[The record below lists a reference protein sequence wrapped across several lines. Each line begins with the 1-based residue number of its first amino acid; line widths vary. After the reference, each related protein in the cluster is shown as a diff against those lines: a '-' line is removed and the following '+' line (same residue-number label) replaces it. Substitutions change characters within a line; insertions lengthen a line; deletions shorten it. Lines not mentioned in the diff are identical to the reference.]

1 MVVAVFFLVG
11 IIINIFFGQKVVS
24 LANSV
29 NTPWG
34 IITSNFV
41 FDGIQNMYAMLL
53 FLVFLYLSNISFVL
67 KLRKARYISTIVS
80 MFFGGFFANFLWF
93 NDMLKVGSTITSA
106 GQSGVVYA
114 FWGACFSLFLF
125 DTLIIVIGKGIKLTG
140 KSPSNIEILK
150 SSIKK
155 FRWAGG
161 SFSVFFSITVLAD
174 LYDGQKAFFT
184 ELPHINYFVHIA
196 AFFSGMA
203 ISALI
208 YLLMFIRLS
217 INTRSDNVVES

>member
-1 MVVAVFFLVG
+1 M
-11 IIINIFFGQKVVS
+11 INIFFGQKVVS

-114 FWGACFSLFLF
+114 FWGACFSLVLF
-125 DTLIIVIGKGIKLTG
+125 DTLIILIGKGVKLIR
-140 KSPSNIEILK
+140 KKPSQIEVLK
-150 SSIKK
+150 SSRKK
-155 FRWAGG
+155 LRWMGAI
-161 SFSVFFSITVLAD
+161 SSVLVSISVLAD
-174 LYDGQKAFFT
+174 LYDGQKAFFS
-184 ELPHINYFVHIA
+184 ESPHINYFVHTA

-203 ISALI
+203 ISAFV

-217 INTRSDNVVES
+217 IKIRPDNVVQS